1 MNRSYGQACPIAR
14 TMDLIG
20 ERWTLL
26 ILRELYT
33 GRTKFTQIR
42 ERSPGLPTKILSDR
56 LKMLEA
62 EGFVRR
68 QLYGAH
74 PLRAEYLLTEK
85 GLSLAPVIEAI
96 VNWGIEHT
104 FAEQERPSVIERIR
118 ANLARP
124 GAVGRSIWRTRTMRG
139 DHGAGTAAG

>member
-1 MNRSYGQACPIAR
+1 MNRSYNQPCPIAR

-20 ERWTLL
+20 ERWTLI

-33 GRTKFTQIR
+33 GRTKFTELR
-42 ERSPGLPTKILSDR
+42 ERSPGMPTKILSDR

-68 QLYGAH
+68 QLYGSH

-96 VNWGIEHT
+96 VNWGLEHT
-104 FAEQERPSVIERIR
+104 FTEKERPSVIARILD
-118 ANLARP
+118 NLARP
-124 GAVGRSIWRTRTMRG
+124 GAVGLGGWKTPGPRG
-139 DHGAGTAAG
+139 RGGETVSH